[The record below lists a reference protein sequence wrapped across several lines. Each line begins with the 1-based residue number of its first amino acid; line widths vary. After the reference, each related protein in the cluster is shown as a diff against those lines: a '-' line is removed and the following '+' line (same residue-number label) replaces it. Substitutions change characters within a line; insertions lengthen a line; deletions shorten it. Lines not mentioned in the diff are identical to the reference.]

1 MALDITERDG
11 SLSRSRYY
19 SGTRTLLHAAST
31 SDAPCG
37 PPTPDQ
43 LVPVA
48 ALCSAQ
54 GSRTRGP
61 IPDLRGILVPS
72 ELVMTSLLHSE
83 DKVHRIFYS
92 FNLFPPGLPLLC
104 CLQCP
109 SSLHPCLSYSTASG
123 SCFRARVRALAKPC
137 PCPALISA
145 PSLVT

>member
-1 MALDITERDG
+1 MAPDITERDG

-54 GSRTRGP
+54 GSYTRGP

-83 DKVHRIFYS
+83 DKVHRKG
-92 FNLFPPGLPLLC
+92 LARAEGLPLLMPRLLSQVLEHLGFPEEPRIKRRIIC
-104 CLQCP
+104 TQVL
-109 SSLHPCLSYSTASG
+109 SIERSL
-123 SCFRARVRALAKPC
+123 FM
-137 PCPALISA
+137 LISIV
-145 PSLVT
+145 L